1 MIFDLGKHEMHW
13 NRGYTGGSRSGT
25 GGDIAGIETGG
36 DRAGTEPAQAGS
48 EPAQAG
54 TEPAS
59 EGTEPA
65 PSWHQAGTKLAGR
78 VGASHVA
85 CQRVPYGVPYD
96 ASRMAQSRQLT
107 RPVWRSRAI

>member
-13 NRGYTGGSRSGT
+13 NRGYTCGSRSGT
-25 GGDIAGIETGG
+25 GGDIAGIKTGG

-54 TEPAS
+54 SEPAQAGTEPAPA
-59 EGTEPA
+59 GTEPA

-78 VGASHVA
+78 VGASYVA

-96 ASRMAQSRQLT
+96 AS
-107 RPVWRSRAI
+107 PAI